1 MSGHKPFSNL
11 VGKMSSQARERVRA
25 KTAALNAEMPLH
37 ALRSALALSQ
47 EQIAQ
52 ALDID
57 QPAVSRIERRTDMML
72 TTLARFIDAMG
83 GTLEVRAAFP
93 EGSVRISGLAEI
105 GRLEKPIAR
114 TTRQASVSSS
124 KARSLSRGQR

>member
-11 VGKMSSQARERVRA
+11 VGKMSPQARERVRA

-83 GTLEVRAAFP
+83 GTLEVHAAFP

-105 GRLEKPIAR
+105 DRLERPVAMS
-114 TTRQASVSSS
+114 TRQSEARA
-124 KARSLSRGQR
+124 ARSRTENRSGR

>member
-11 VGKMSSQARERVRA
+11 TKKMSPEAQERVRSKA
-25 KTAALNAEMPLH
+25 TAMKAEMPLH

-52 ALDID
+52 ALDVD
-57 QPAVSRIERRTDMML
+57 QPAVSRIERRADMML

-105 GRLEKPIAR
+105 DRLEKPIAKAAIR
-114 TTRQASVSSS
+114 GSNKANRSETRS
-124 KARSLSRGQR
+124 AR